1 MFIKFRLKALV
12 NALDLAAF
20 VALVTNQVEQ
30 SYTFGT
36 CFYMN
41 AVIATFTLMCSLV
54 LYLDDFMNG
63 YRKWKLKHE
72 PLTSQKAVQS
82 ENMVLPS

>member
-1 MFIKFRLKALV
+1 M
-12 NALDLAAF
+12 NALDLVAF

-41 AVIATFTLMCSLV
+41 AVIATFTFMCSLV
-54 LYLDDFMNG
+54 LYLDDFING
-63 YRKWKLKHE
+63 YRKWILKHE
-72 PLTSQKAVQS
+72 LMLSQKNAQS
-82 ENMVLPS
+82 ENMILPT